1 MAIKFI
7 FSCWLR
13 SATLLSMLLI
23 IALPA
28 VGQTVDK
35 NQVAK
40 TSVTANKAASA
51 TPVQPAFSDYRGI
64 TIGMSTEAV
73 RSKLGHL
80 QDKGKTQDFFVL
92 SDSETAQVFY
102 DQDGKVMAISID
114 YAGKGSNPPTPR
126 EVLGEDIPA
135 KSDGSMYNLK
145 RYPSAGYWV
154 SYNRTAGDSPTVTV
168 TMQRSQP

>member
-1 MAIKFI
+1 MAIKCN

-13 SATLLSMLLI
+13 SATLLSTLLI

-28 VGQTVDK
+28 LGQTVD
-35 NQVAK
+35 NTQLAK
-40 TSVTANKAASA
+40 TSVSTNTAGSTA
-51 TPVQPAFSDYRGI
+51 PVQPMFSDYRGI
-64 TIGMSTEAV
+64 TIGMSTDAV
-73 RSKLGHL
+73 RSKLSNL
-80 QDKGKTQDFFVL
+80 QDKGKTQDVFVL
-92 SDSETAQVFY
+92 SDTETAQVFY
-102 DQDGKVMAISID
+102 DQDEKVMAISID

-154 SYNRTAGDSPTVTV
+154 SYNRTAGGSPTVTV
-168 TMQRSQP
+168 TMQKYQP